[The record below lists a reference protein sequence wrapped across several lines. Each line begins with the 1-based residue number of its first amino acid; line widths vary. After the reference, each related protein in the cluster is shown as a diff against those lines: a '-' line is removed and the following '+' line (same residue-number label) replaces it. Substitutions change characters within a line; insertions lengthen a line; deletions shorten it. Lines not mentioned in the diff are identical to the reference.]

1 MGLAERTA
9 DGQEGAVKG
18 WLTVLEQKSRSPG
31 KAGATKPCKRKQRRR
46 AALASYVRQRHGTE
60 SQIENLK
67 FDMKC
72 ASALEQ
78 KSCSPGKAGATKAS
92 VVTEGKS

>member
-31 KAGATKPCKRKQRRR
+31 KAGATKTAQKEAAEARRTRKLR
-46 AALASYVRQRHGTE
+46 AAATWNGISNR
-60 SQIENLK
+60 K
-67 FDMKC
+67 F
-72 ASALEQ
+72 EI
-78 KSCSPGKAGATKAS
+78 
-92 VVTEGKS
+92 